1 LDGGVEIRIPPAMN
15 TTFQVPPAEH
25 EDVEWSD
32 IRHFDCNRRD
42 LPRVLLIG
50 DSIVKGYRETVRD
63 VLSNEFLVSAFSSS
77 RCVGDSAL
85 TTELELAVAAFPP
98 AIVHFNNG
106 LHGWFTNE
114 SAYEAGLR
122 STLGMIRRM
131 IPEVLLLL
139 ATTTPMRVRGELA
152 QFDGAHHQRIMAR
165 NTAMGRVS
173 LEEGYR
179 VNDLH
184 ALVANQPVL
193 YDPDAIHF
201 TGEGYGVLSCAVAGF
216 IRDSFHQ
223 LGSPFSQPPRQLSPP
238 PFL

>member
-1 LDGGVEIRIPPAMN
+1 MN

-122 STLGMIRRM
+122 NTLGMIRRM

-184 ALVANQPVL
+184 ALVANQFFMIPTL
-193 YDPDAIHF
+193 SISLERDMASSAALWPDSSGI
-201 TGEGYGVLSCAVAGF
+201 LF
-216 IRDSFHQ
+216 IS
-223 LGSPFSQPPRQLSPP
+223 
-238 PFL
+238 